1 MATQPEISPPDIIEP
16 QAPPEMPPDS
26 PPAETPSEAPF
37 EQPPEINPT
46 TPDHDRPSRGIPEVT
61 PPPD

>member
-16 QAPPEMPPDS
+16 QSPPDS
-26 PPAETPSEAPF
+26 PPPDT
-37 EQPPEINPT
+37 PPEIPT
-46 TPDHDRPSRGIPEVT
+46 TEPRPEVTPVTPDHDSPDRGIPEVT